1 MMNTGRKPIVVG
13 LGEILWDMLP
23 KGRRLGGAPANFA
36 CHCHALGAEG
46 LVVSAVGNDQD
57 GQDIFDRLT
66 TMEIETGYL
75 EKNPDYRTGTVTV
88 ELNQDGHASYTIH
101 SPAAWDYIHW
111 SESLA
116 SLAKKCDS
124 VCFGSLIQRNTV
136 SRKTIRRFLEST
148 PDDCMCV
155 FDVNIRQD
163 YATEEIV
170 RQSLRLANI
179 MKLNDEELPV
189 VAVMLGINQTDEFA
203 MINELISRYDLTCI
217 MLTKGPAGSVLYTR
231 DEVSF
236 CESQDVPVADTV
248 GAGDSFTA
256 AVVMGFLDKEPL
268 KRLHKRAS
276 GIADYVCTQPGA
288 TPLLNQDLISF

>member
-46 LVVSAVGNDQD
+46 LVVSAVDNDQD

-75 EKNPDYRTGTVTV
+75 EKNPDYRTGTVSV

-111 SESLA
+111 SKSLA
-116 SLAKKCDS
+116 ILAKKCDS
-124 VCFGSLIQRNTV
+124 VCFGALIQRNTV

-155 FDVNIRQD
+155 FDINIRQD

-170 RQSLRLANI
+170 RQSLKLINI

-189 VAVMLGINQTDEFA
+189 VAVMLGICWN
-203 MINELISRYDLTCI
+203 
-217 MLTKGPAGSVLYTR
+217 
-231 DEVSF
+231 
-236 CESQDVPVADTV
+236 
-248 GAGDSFTA
+248 
-256 AVVMGFLDKEPL
+256 
-268 KRLHKRAS
+268 
-276 GIADYVCTQPGA
+276 
-288 TPLLNQDLISF
+288 